1 MKEARDEEQTS
12 VGCNSIPRLQFDF
25 ADSASFVLTK
35 CGRAKEEKKK
45 TSNEQEASHSKIQ
58 KSNNRWFSFIDNTF
72 RTKIQINIGIIL
84 IEIEKLNQNSDTS
97 KKDETN

>member
-35 CGRAKEEKKK
+35 CGRAKEEEEKQ
-45 TSNEQEASHSKIQ
+45 TNNEQEASHSKRG
-58 KSNNRWFSFIDNTF
+58 KSNNCWFSFVDNTF
-72 RTKIQINIGIIL
+72 VLK
-84 IEIEKLNQNSDTS
+84 S
-97 KKDETN
+97 KST